1 MSARKKTVK
10 KKSPQ
15 KRRPAKK
22 SQVRLDAKKVAIA
35 STCVCAFC
43 VLLLAVSA
51 LFSARRQ
58 NVERPVLVEK
68 KIQQEKIE
76 IVETPQSKSKND
88 FEVPKKDAGAE
99 NSSSKKENLS
109 KGNSSIKKSAQENSN
124 EIKNE
129 IAKNSENENSSAPK
143 KSETNSQSE
152 KAEQIAKNSLP
163 PKQNSEKPLNEKSAS
178 DKNDALGNPPSAAVQ
193 DFGFPPASH
202 NATLCVVFDDGGQN
216 VAQLKKCVALPF
228 PVTVAVLPRL
238 AHSKECAEL
247 VRQSGNEVI
256 LHQPM
261 QAINLGVNPG
271 EGAILPHMSGGEI
284 AATLSQ
290 NIAEIAPISGIN
302 NHEGSLITEDE
313 VKVGFVLETV
323 HQKGIYFLDSRTSSA
338 TKVPSVSMEMGF
350 PYYQR
355 DIFLDNEKTR
365 ENILHEL
372 KRGVEIANRQGF
384 VIMIGHVWSAE
395 ILPAVLEEVYPEL
408 KKKGYRFSTVSNS
421 GAERK

>member
-1 MSARKKTVK
+1 MSAPKRTVK

-15 KRRPAKK
+15 KRRAAKRPR
-22 SQVRLDAKKVAIA
+22 VALDSKKVAIA

-58 NVERPVLVEK
+58 EAERPVLVEK
-68 KIQQEKIE
+68 RIQQEKIE
-76 IVETPQSKSKND
+76 IIETPQSKSKSD
-88 FEVPKKDAGAE
+88 FEASSKNASAE
-99 NSSSKKENLS
+99 NSSLKKENLA
-109 KGNSSIKKSAQENSN
+109 KENSSIKKSAQENS
-124 EIKNE
+124 
-129 IAKNSENENSSAPK
+129 SEVK
-143 KSETNSQSE
+143 KE
-152 KAEQIAKNSLP
+152 IAKNSLP
-163 PKQNSEKPLNEKSAS
+163 PERKSETISSEKNA
-178 DKNDALGNPPSAAVQ
+178 ARNPPASMQ
-193 DFGFPPASH
+193 DFGFPPASK
-202 NATLCVVFDDGGQN
+202 NAVLCIVFDDGGQN
-216 VAQLKKCVALPF
+216 VAQLKKCIALPF

-238 AHSKECAEL
+238 AHSKECAAL

-261 QAINLGVNPG
+261 QAMNLGVNPG
-271 EGAILPHMSGGEI
+271 EGAILPEMSGGEI
-284 AATLSQ
+284 AATLSR
-290 NIAEIAPISGIN
+290 NIAEIAPIAGIN

-323 HQKGIYFLDSRTSSA
+323 HQKGIYFLDSRTSPA
-338 TKVPSVSMEMGF
+338 TKVPSVSMEMGLSYF
-350 PYYQR
+350 QR

-372 KRGVEIANRQGF
+372 KRGIEIANRQGF

-395 ILPAVLEEVYPEL
+395 ILPDVLAEVYPEL